1 MKTLIALAAAS
12 FITTATMADGVPSP
26 EGENYSFETNFE
38 DQTIQCHVYFASYD
52 EGAHIGMIMHSCG
65 EDSQS
70 GNWETE
76 GGSDPTISIQLLP
89 IIPTVMFQDCQQW
102 QSVEVGETASDACWI
117 SSRSGEPI
125 QVRRES

>member
-12 FITTATMADGVPSP
+12 FITSGAMADGVPSP

-38 DQTIQCHVYFASYD
+38 DQAFRCHVYFASYD
-52 EGAHIGMIMHSCG
+52 EGAQMGMMMHSCG

-70 GNWETE
+70 GNWESDGE
-76 GGSDPTISIQLLP
+76 SDPTISIQLLP
-89 IIPTVMFQDCQQW
+89 IIPTIIFQDCLEW
-102 QSVEVGETASDACWI
+102 QSVEVGETASDPCWI
-117 SSRSGEPI
+117 STRSGEPV